1 MSKRFYVTLR
11 CMYCWTDFNYR
22 VSAKT
27 YERARPGQNI
37 MDIECLWCKKDA
49 VFECVRLGKT
59 QRKMY
64 LN

>member
-1 MSKRFYVTLR
+1 MPKHFYVTLR
-11 CMYCWTDFNYR
+11 CMYCSADFNYR

-37 MDIECLWCKKDA
+37 MNIDCLRCEKDS